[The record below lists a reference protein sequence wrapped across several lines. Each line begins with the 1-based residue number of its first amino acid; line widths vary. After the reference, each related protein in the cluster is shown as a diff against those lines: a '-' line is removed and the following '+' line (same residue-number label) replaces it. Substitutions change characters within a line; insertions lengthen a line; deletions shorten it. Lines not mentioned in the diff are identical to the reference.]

1 MINNLG
7 CNLIFNI
14 NNQEFLYIGKFCN
27 YDERLILLTKY
38 YIENGLIKYV
48 YKSQKKII
56 FPNIYQ

>member
-14 NNQEFLYIGKFCN
+14 NNQEFLYIGKVCN

-38 YIENGLIKYV
+38 YIENGLIKY
-48 YKSQKKII
+48 KSQKKII